1 MKKFTRILI
10 CATAAACLVTACG
23 KKPASNAHIGS
34 TKPNSGG
41 STNKEPQTT
50 SNLKVHISDIVSY
63 AGDEIDYIGAIQS
76 AENMEIKRSM
86 IYVDSSAVDTN
97 TPGTYLAEYSFDYLG
112 STVTS
117 SIKVTI
123 IANPN
128 ATTTAANEEPTTE
141 PQEESS
147 ESVSNESTEESS
159 AEESTQEPSSS
170 DSQITDP
177 GEQASSSE
185 ENTQPEIDAPLSTEP
200 VEATVE
206 QPLPDANI
214 TLSNGKVVT
223 VKCTSNRYIVETFT
237 DETYFEEDG
246 FTFLTSELKVL
257 FNNGDIQVIETVVT
271 RVEPQN
277 ADETEAATEAP

>member
-1 MKKFTRILI
+1 MKKIARILI
-10 CATAAACLVTACG
+10 CVTAAACLITACG
-23 KKPASNAHIGS
+23 KKPSSNTHLGS
-34 TKPNSGG
+34 ANPNSGVN
-41 STNKEPQTT
+41 TNKEPQTT
-50 SNLKVHISDIVSY
+50 SNLKVHISDIISY

-123 IANPN
+123 LANPN
-128 ATTTAANEEPTTE
+128 AATTKAKEETTTE
-141 PQEESS
+141 PQ
-147 ESVSNESTEESS
+147 TEPTENDPN
-159 AEESTQEPSSS
+159 ESTQEPSSS
-170 DSQITDP
+170 DSQVTDP
-177 GEQASSSE
+177 GEQATNPE
-185 ENTQPEIDAPLSTEP
+185 ENTQSIPEGPPSTEP
-200 VEATVE
+200 VQATVE
-206 QPLPDANI
+206 QALPDANI

-223 VKCTSNRYIVETFT
+223 VKCTSNHYIVETFT
-237 DETYFEEDG
+237 EETYYEEDG

-277 ADETEAATEAP
+277 TTEPETTVE

>member
-10 CATAAACLVTACG
+10 CVMAAACLITACG
-23 KKPASNAHIGS
+23 KKPASNTHTGS
-34 TKPNSGG
+34 VKPGSNG

-76 AENMEIKRSM
+76 AENMEVKRSM

-117 SIKVTI
+117 TIKVTI
-123 IANPN
+123 LANPN
-128 ATTTAANEEPTTE
+128 ATTTSAEEETSTEPTTE
-141 PQEESS
+141 SS
-147 ESVSNESTEESS
+147 ENTSNESTEEPSE
-159 AEESTQEPSSS
+159 ATQEPSIPDSEHADPNRQTSNAEEYTPS
-170 DSQITDP
+170 D
-177 GEQASSSE
+177 
-185 ENTQPEIDAPLSTEP
+185 PEGPPSTEP

-206 QPLPDANI
+206 QMLPDANI

-257 FNNGDIQVIETVVT
+257 FNTGDIQVIETVVT

-277 ADETEAATEAP
+277 TTEPETTTSTQ